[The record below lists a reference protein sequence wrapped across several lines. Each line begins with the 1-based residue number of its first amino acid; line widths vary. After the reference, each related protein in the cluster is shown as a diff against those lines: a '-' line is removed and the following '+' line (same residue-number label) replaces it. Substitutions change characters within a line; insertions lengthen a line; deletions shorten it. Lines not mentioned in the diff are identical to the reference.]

1 MTDADAQDASPLG
14 GTTHLQVELF
24 LEILLEAYPEIYLG
38 GNSKSRQ
45 DNTD

>member
-14 GTTHLQVELF
+14 GATHLQVELF
-24 LEILLEAYPEIYLG
+24 LEIYPEIYLG